1 MNNFYM
7 EKIQESIQ
15 NSFKEIF
22 SGNVSP
28 RTIQTRLKENIDKL
42 TSETIE
48 NINIPVDNTVNISES
63 VSEKIPSVGF
73 SKWNIFKIILAIL
86 IIGLLAIN
94 AYTYITYGKDAFTF
108 FLVNDNSNE
117 IDKIG
122 GDWSSNGSSKVT
134 KSDGSSK
141 VPKSDGSSKGNIEGE
156 SEVSDDKAT
165 TAIHSSIDIEA
176 KKLSKKEKVDES
188 DIERA
193 LKKNNKNSYKA
204 NNLSNNVN
212 KKVGYCYIGADRNV
226 RTCVKVGENDTCM
239 SGEVFPT
246 MDLCIN
252 PNLKE

>member
-1 MNNFYM
+1 M

-48 NINIPVDNTVNISES
+48 NTNISVDDTVNISES
-63 VSEKIPSVGF
+63 VSEKMTSVGF

-117 IDKIG
+117 ILDKR
-122 GDWSSNGSSKVT
+122 GDEEPSKESSKEP
-134 KSDGSSK
+134 SK
-141 VPKSDGSSKGNIEGE
+141 ESNEVP
-156 SEVSDDKAT
+156 DDKAT

>member
-63 VSEKIPSVGF
+63 VSEKMPSVGF

-117 IDKIG
+117 IDKRG
-122 GDWSSNGSSKVT
+122 GDLSSDGSNGVP
-134 KSDGSSK
+134 KSDGPSK
-141 VPKSDGSSKGNIEGE
+141 VPKSDGPSKGNIERE

-193 LKKNNKNSYKA
+193 LKKKNKNSYKA

-252 PNLKE
+252 PTLKE

>member
-42 TSETIE
+42 TSETVE

-63 VSEKIPSVGF
+63 VSEKMPSVGF

-122 GDWSSNGSSKVT
+122 GDGS
-134 KSDGSSK
+134 SDGSNGL
-141 VPKSDGSSKGNIEGE
+141 PKSDGTGKGNIEGE

>member
-1 MNNFYM
+1 M

-48 NINIPVDNTVNISES
+48 NTNISVDDTVNISES
-63 VSEKIPSVGF
+63 VSEKMTSVGF

-117 IDKIG
+117 FLDKR
-122 GDWSSNGSSKVT
+122 GDEEPSKESSKEP
-134 KSDGSSK
+134 SK
-141 VPKSDGSSKGNIEGE
+141 ESNEVP
-156 SEVSDDKAT
+156 DDKAT

>member
-48 NINIPVDNTVNISES
+48 NTNISVDDTVNISES
-63 VSEKIPSVGF
+63 VSEKMTSVGF

-117 IDKIG
+117 FLDKR
-122 GDWSSNGSSKVT
+122 GDEEPSKESSKEP
-134 KSDGSSK
+134 SK
-141 VPKSDGSSKGNIEGE
+141 ESNEVP
-156 SEVSDDKAT
+156 DDKAT